1 MIKGVKAKEPVCR
14 FQDTWLYHQV
24 AGYALGW
31 DVYFL
36 WFHFL
41 IYKKR
46 RLKMIFFEM
55 IFLLYIN
62 LHSPSAESQE
72 FP

>member
-31 DVYFL
+31 DVYLL
-36 WFHFL
+36 WFHFSHL
-41 IYKKR
+41 QKEKVEDDIFRDDIFIIY
-46 RLKMIFFEM
+46 
-55 IFLLYIN
+55 
-62 LHSPSAESQE
+62 
-72 FP
+72 